1 MQNEI
6 ILEDNKIYMLLDNI
20 FEKDN
25 YNKNKYLP
33 KFKEYKNIIKSINQ
47 FILSFKID
55 SNSEENKIKILKI
68 FKKIIQNS
76 PELGYYFINKNLLNL
91 NDSLLEILIDN
102 YLQTKN
108 EKYIETLE
116 NFFTNLLSILTINKP
131 IYDYIYKIIS
141 KQYEKFDS
149 NLFIK
154 QIDLLNV
161 FYGKNAIKYSNT
173 FLPKN
178 YFYFKNS
185 GHLIN
190 LLEQKNFKLE
200 FLNGF
205 IIVIWFYLES
215 FNQQNEQVYLIELNG
230 EEEIIKIKLDN
241 TKICFIYNGIDYDEM
256 SINIVKDKWI
266 QLHLILDKKN
276 NSIMLNVY
284 YDKDNNDKI
293 INNKNNNYSKR
304 NKNIKEKKDKN
315 IHNDD
320 KFSKK
325 LNISNIK
332 ANFISMVFFNE
343 FIGKFT
349 SILILSNFKKYQ
361 DKKMKLLY
369 GIHNIKLFNK
379 FINEKK
385 DIIDNNCL
393 LIAPFT
399 CNNIT
404 NTLIDP
410 INNIKGNINLDNFN
424 NIYHYKNNIKNIN
437 KIGGSINILPL
448 FEILLLNSNDSQS
461 EKILINI
468 FNLLNNIIID
478 KEKNFTEFH
487 SSKFFEILSIILIN
501 IPNELFA
508 NNKIL
513 LIHLIGIGQQIKT
526 NLDKKKDY
534 KSNDLSFYKNILFNV
549 EFLKKFSIENLNIL
563 WKNILTGYND
573 SKIDFIDMIMNIED
587 LVNLLLYLSKN
598 NNINEDLNKILKKVF
613 YNVNVDEE
621 ERGLIFEI
629 LYKKEEISDNLVINI
644 LNVLIEFFD
653 LKNKE
658 KNEIYFYREK
668 NLYYLFEK
676 KNFFEVILYLLTC
689 DNLEIKLLVVE
700 LIKIIYADYINC
712 NDYYYK
718 IFISKHN
725 FLKKNDKNE
734 IKLFIEKFI
743 KKNIIFNL
751 SNKLIDYK
759 EKKNENIFKDDSFL
773 DINEKEITPNP
784 SKHVII
790 NFPSDLKTKT
800 NNDKNKIRLHSKSFK
815 LPKLKNNILN
825 KSFEKKESNLI
836 EEPNE
841 SEKSSVTV
849 KNKNKKKII
858 FDITKIKKKKKKKK
872 EYSKSCLNLYNI
884 LNLQE
889 QEKILFKKEKEKTI
903 KKFKSEKIIHFN
915 YSSLKI
921 NTELINKEN
930 EIHIQ
935 NFNQKIFLLSK
946 HCVDFIEGKDTK
958 SDCKKEIFDIHKHN
972 NNINYENNINN
983 YNSEDENKNNNII
996 IEDSDEYKGSSL
1008 SLKKIDKEKEEF
1020 QIKEYNINTFL
1031 NELNINQDERKYI
1044 ETKLNEFEENKIKVI
1059 NQNKFL
1065 YICSFLN
1072 NWDNDAFENNE
1083 NDYNFF
1089 ILKCLFQI
1097 CEYTKNL
1104 KIIQHTLNILDK
1116 KINSSNCNNN
1126 IYIILFKNKFLIKTI
1141 IKYIFIS
1148 FMHLK
1153 NKEFKSNYKYFDE
1166 NIYNKIEDIYNK
1178 SNSIFN
1184 KLFEYNIKKYNE
1196 KNIKQNYYIF
1206 YLLSLVLNYYSRYEN
1221 YVDLFLSEFMKNI
1234 INIYHKPIISKNNI
1248 NEKIIINYIEFI
1260 SIFYEYCF
1268 IIKRIF
1274 KLNENISDISNP
1286 ENSNILSYLC
1296 LGIRNYNQINN
1307 GTSIWSDFYLY
1318 DIIYQDIMKIIG
1330 LKLRNKYNK
1339 KLEKT
1344 VISFD
1349 IQDFD
1354 DIIDDNLPDKDK
1366 KFNLFFKY
1374 FFNYYNFDDKNI
1386 NIKELNAVKV
1396 ITIFNVLFFFQTDFT
1411 KENIELIKK
1420 LLNNFQFFLIFCIIA
1435 YHDGFKKNEEKNQ
1448 ILFIVISFS
1457 LDFITNLL
1465 ISEKSNENS
1474 KIKDYIKNVV
1484 SNVFI
1489 FIIKIKKENEFIIFK
1504 SLIEEKMFFKIHNNN
1519 HQDITFSDFIL
1530 MNSKEIK
1537 NQINNNKIIKE
1548 KINNNLFNKDL
1559 LKNLID
1565 FRIKSQYLIK
1575 KKEYCHYYNI
1585 YEKDIN
1591 KKLLYII
1598 FYKNLLKYKN
1608 ENIKQIN
1615 LNISNLNMKKIFHI
1629 KKLKKKYRNIKKNL
1643 FSWNGSYSDLDLFY
1657 TNKKTYQI
1665 KYKILNHY
1673 SKTFSMPILI
1683 PIYDFNYYLL
1693 KFSSY
1698 NEPYDMF
1705 KKNFRDNF
1713 YQINLNFLPT
1723 NEEEKENNKNQL
1735 KNFFNNKCY
1744 SVCFVKI
1751 SHHIKGEINIQ
1762 SKDNKNKIIFISYN
1776 KEIYNE
1782 LDEDYD
1788 NDKKTCFGSILH
1800 SNVTPKDLDT
1810 FISLNI
1816 NKINFIF
1823 LRKYFYRNNAIEI
1836 YTSINKSYFFKFL
1849 NEIERNEF
1857 INNVIKYGKNLKEIK
1872 NYKNIIIGYFNSD
1885 INNLNEYSS
1894 MKKIQKL
1901 WKNKT
1906 ISNFEFLM
1914 WINIYS
1920 NRSFRDIIQYPVM
1933 PWILKNYSQLN
1944 IKNENDIENYL
1955 LYENLRDLS
1964 IPIGMLELNEKG
1976 KNRKKI
1982 YLDNYLTMIDE
1993 LNNVYKL
2000 DFQNDSKDNF
2010 IIDIE
2015 KLYLDSNLDYDL
2027 IPYMYGSH
2035 YNNSIYTSHYLT
2047 RIFPFS
2053 FLAIELQGNSFD
2065 APERLFN
2072 DIGISFNNASSE
2084 KCDIRE
2090 LIPEMYYLPELFIN
2104 INNLNLG
2111 HIYFHEQLIEVGNV
2125 NLPDWSNK
2133 NPYIFI
2139 AKIMEIFEN
2148 EKINIGDWINLIFGI
2163 NQIGKN
2169 SIKKHNLFLPY
2180 CYDNVMD
2187 NRLQYNYNNILE
2199 KEELNSQLRFCEFGL
2214 NPIISFNKELDNKSN
2229 QKDKFK
2235 DNNIIDNIMNIKN
2248 YELINNNIQEL
2259 QNKELYFY
2267 TNDDLIYV
2275 ICHYNFNIFQKI
2287 KLKFEYNN
2295 NLKIDSKEDI
2305 NLFTQNKL
2313 NSFFKKILMIS
2324 FDNNYFIFSGFYDG
2338 SLYIY
2343 NLKEKFAFERK
2354 IYYLNK
2360 INYDNS
2366 IVTFLT
2372 INKSNEYLF
2381 VGTEIGNIIIYKL
2394 NIKKKFFIDFYKI
2407 LTHHIDAVIYLNVND
2422 NLNLF
2427 GSLSLDN
2434 YLNIYT
2440 IPKFQMTLSLF
2451 LNENIN
2457 YDYLLLSSNPL
2468 PCFLIYSN
2476 SNKILQFKIYS
2487 INGEFIKN
2495 EENKIDVI
2503 EYDDEKLNNK
2513 KFISPIVYTNYNF
2526 MDYLIYG
2533 YIDVIVVR
2541 KFPLMEIYNYITIPH
2556 KIKKLFIKYII
2567 ISSNKKC
2574 IYIINNEGNIFFKI
2588 SKKKLI

>member
-1 MQNEI
+1 MQNGI
-6 ILEDNKIYMLLDNI
+6 LLEDNKIYLLLDNI

-25 YNKNKYLP
+25 NNKNEYLP
-33 KFKEYKNIIKSINQ
+33 KFKECKNIIENINQ
-47 FILSFKID
+47 FILYFKIV
-55 SNSEENKIKILKI
+55 SNSEENKIKLIKI
-68 FKKIIQNS
+68 FTKIIQNS

-108 EKYIETLE
+108 KNYIETLE
-116 NFFTNLLSILTINKP
+116 KFFADLLSTNTINKP

-141 KQYEKFDS
+141 KQYKIFDS
-149 NLFIK
+149 NLFSK
-154 QIDLLNV
+154 QIDLLNI

-178 YFYFKNS
+178 YFYFKNNN
-185 GHLIN
+185 HLIN
-190 LLEQKNFKLE
+190 LLEQQIFKLE
-200 FLNGF
+200 FLNGLT
-205 IIVIWFYLES
+205 IVIWFFLES
-215 FNQQNEQVYLIELNG
+215 FNQKKEQVCLIELNG
-230 EEEIIKIKLDN
+230 EEEIIKIKLVD
-241 TKICFIYNGIDYDEM
+241 TKICFSYNGTDFDEM
-256 SINIVKDKWI
+256 SIDILKDKWI

-284 YDKDNNDKI
+284 YDEDNSDKI
-293 INNKNNNYSKR
+293 NNNKNNNYNKK
-304 NKNIKEKKDKN
+304 NKNKNENKDKN
-315 IHNDD
+315 NKNDD
-320 KFSKK
+320 KLSKK
-325 LNISNIK
+325 LNISNINSK
-332 ANFISMVFFNE
+332 YISMVFFNE

-349 SILILSNFKKYQ
+349 SILILSNFKKCQ
-361 DKKMKLLY
+361 NKKIKYLY

-379 FINEKK
+379 FVNEKK

-399 CNNIT
+399 YNNKT
-404 NTLIDP
+404 NILIDP

-437 KIGGSINILPL
+437 KIGGSKNILPL

-461 EKILINI
+461 EKILISI
-468 FNLLNNIIID
+468 FNLLNNLIID

-487 SSKFFEILSIILIN
+487 SSKFFEILSIFLIN
-501 IPNELFA
+501 IPNELFV
-508 NNKIL
+508 NNLKL

-534 KSNDLSFYKNILFNV
+534 KSNDLSFFKNILFNV
-549 EFLKKFSIENLNIL
+549 DILKKFSIENLNIF

-573 SKIDFIDMIMNIED
+573 SKIDFIDIFMNIED
-587 LVNLLLYLSKN
+587 FVILLLYLSKN
-598 NNINEDLNKILKKVF
+598 NYINEDLNKVFKKVF
-613 YNVNVDEE
+613 DNVNVDEK

-644 LNVLIEFFD
+644 LNVLIGFFD

-658 KNEIYFYREK
+658 KNEIYFDREK

-689 DNLEIKLLVVE
+689 DNLDIKLLVVE
-700 LIKIIYADYINC
+700 LIKIIYEDYINC
-712 NDYYYK
+712 YDNYYK
-718 IFISKHN
+718 IFITKHHY
-725 FLKKNDKNE
+725 LKNKKKNE

-759 EKKNENIFKDDSFL
+759 EKKNKNIIIDDSFSI
-773 DINEKEITPNP
+773 INEKEITPNP
-784 SKHVII
+784 SKHVVI
-790 NFPSDLKTKT
+790 NIPSDLNTKT
-800 NNDKNKIRLHSKSFK
+800 NKDNFKFRFHSKSFK

-872 EYSKSCLNLYNI
+872 EYSKSCSNLYNV

-889 QEKILFKKEKEKTI
+889 QEKILSKKENNKTI
-903 KKFKSEKIIHFN
+903 KKFKSEKMIHFN

-946 HCVDFIEGKDTK
+946 HCVDFMEGKDTK
-958 SDCKKEIFDIHKHN
+958 LDCKKEIFDIHKHN
-972 NNINYENNINN
+972 TNINYENNIINYKSEEENENN
-983 YNSEDENKNNNII
+983 KNNII

-1020 QIKEYNINTFL
+1020 QIKEYNINKFL

-1044 ETKLNEFEENKIKVI
+1044 EKILNDFEENKTKTII
-1059 NQNKFL
+1059 QNKFL
-1065 YICSFLN
+1065 YICSFLD

-1083 NDYNFF
+1083 NNYNFF
-1089 ILKCLFQI
+1089 ILKCLIQI

-1104 KIIQHTLNILDK
+1104 KIIQHTINILDK
-1116 KINSSNCNNN
+1116 KINSSNCNSN
-1126 IYIILFKNKFLIKTI
+1126 IYEILFKNKFLIKSI

-1148 FMHLK
+1148 FMHLN
-1153 NKEFKSNYKYFDE
+1153 NKEFKSNYKYLDDD
-1166 NIYNKIEDIYNK
+1166 IYNKFEDIYNK
-1178 SNSIFN
+1178 SISIFN
-1184 KLFEYNIKKYNE
+1184 NLYEYNIKKYDE
-1196 KNIKQNYYIF
+1196 KSIKQNYYIF
-1206 YLLSLVLNYYSRYEN
+1206 YLLSLILKYYSRYEKHI
-1221 YVDLFLSEFMKNI
+1221 DLFLYEFMKNI
-1234 INIYHKPIISKNNI
+1234 INIYHKPFLSKDKNNI
-1248 NEKIIINYIEFI
+1248 NEKIINNYVEFI
-1260 SIFYEYCF
+1260 SIFYEYCL
-1268 IIKRIF
+1268 IIKKIF
-1274 KLNENISDISNP
+1274 ILNENISDISNS
-1286 ENSNILSYLC
+1286 ENNNILSYLC
-1296 LGIRNYNQINN
+1296 LGIRNNNQTNN
-1307 GTSIWSDFYLY
+1307 GTSIWSDYYFY
-1318 DIIYQDIMKIIG
+1318 DIIFQDIKKIID
-1330 LKLRNKYNK
+1330 LKLNKYNK
-1339 KLEKT
+1339 NLEKS
-1344 VISFD
+1344 VISID
-1349 IQDFD
+1349 IHDFD
-1354 DIIDDNLPDKDK
+1354 HIINDNLSDKN
-1366 KFNLFFKY
+1366 KFILFFKY
-1374 FFNYYNFDDKNI
+1374 FFNYYKFDDKNI
-1386 NIKELNAVKV
+1386 NIKELNAIKV
-1396 ITIFNVLFFFQTDFT
+1396 ITIFNVLLLYQTNFT

-1420 LLNNFQFFLIFCIIA
+1420 LLNNFQIFLIFCILA
-1435 YHDGFKKNEEKNQ
+1435 YSDEIKKNEEKNQ

-1457 LDFITNLL
+1457 LEFITNLL
-1465 ISEKSNENS
+1465 IEEKSNKNS
-1474 KIKDYIKNVV
+1474 KILNYIKYVV

-1489 FIIKIKKENEFIIFK
+1489 LIIKIKKENEFINFK
-1504 SLIEEKMFFKIHNNN
+1504 SYIEEKTFNKIRNNKCQTKN
-1519 HQDITFSDFIL
+1519 FSEFIL
-1530 MNSKEIK
+1530 ILGKEIK
-1537 NQINNNKIIKE
+1537 NKIDNNKKIKE
-1548 KINNNLFNKDL
+1548 RNYNLFNINL

-1565 FRIKSQYLIK
+1565 FRIKSQYLII
-1575 KKEYCHYYNI
+1575 KKEYFHYYNI

-1591 KKLLYII
+1591 KNFLYIF

-1608 ENIKQIN
+1608 ENIKKIN
-1615 LNISNLNMKKIFHI
+1615 LDISNLRMKKIFQI
-1629 KKLKKKYRNIKKNL
+1629 KKLKKKYRKIKKIL

-1657 TNKKTYQI
+1657 TDKKKSLI

-1698 NEPYDMF
+1698 KDPYDMF
-1705 KKNFRDNF
+1705 KNNFRDNF

-1723 NEEEKENNKNQL
+1723 NVEEKENNKYKL

-1744 SVCFVKI
+1744 SACFVKI
-1751 SHHIKGEINIQ
+1751 SHHIKGEINLQ

-1788 NDKKTCFGSILH
+1788 NDKKTCFGSVLH

-1823 LRKYFYRNNAIEI
+1823 FRKYFYRNNAIEI

-1849 NEIERNEF
+1849 NEKERNEF
-1857 INNVIKYGKNLKEIK
+1857 IDNIIKCGKNFKKIK
-1872 NYKNIIIGYFNSD
+1872 NYKNIIIGYFNND
-1885 INNLNEYSS
+1885 IDNLNEYSS
-1894 MKKIQKL
+1894 MNKIQNLWNKKI
-1901 WKNKT
+1901 

-1920 NRSFRDIIQYPVM
+1920 NRSYRDIIQYPVM
-1933 PWILKNYSQLN
+1933 PWILKNYSELN
-1944 IKNENDIENYL
+1944 IKNESDIENYL
-1955 LYENLRDLS
+1955 ISENLRDLS

-1976 KNRKKI
+1976 INRKN
-1982 YLDNYLTMIDE
+1982 NYLNNYINMIDE
-1993 LNNVYKL
+1993 LQNVYAL
-2000 DFQNDSKDNF
+2000 EIQNDSSNDNL

-2065 APERLFN
+2065 SPERLFN
-2072 DIGISFNNASSE
+2072 NIGISFNNASSE

-2104 INNLNLG
+2104 INNLKLG
-2111 HIYFHEQLIEVGNV
+2111 YINFHNQYLEVGNV
-2125 NLPDWSNK
+2125 SLPDWSHK

-2148 EKINIGDWINLIFGI
+2148 EKINISDWINLIFGI

-2169 SIKKHNLFLPY
+2169 SIKKHNLYLPY
-2180 CYDNVMD
+2180 CYDNAMD
-2187 NRLQYNYNNILE
+2187 NRLQYKYNNILE
-2199 KEELNSQLRFCEFGL
+2199 KEELNSQLRFCEFGI
-2214 NPIISFNKELDNKSN
+2214 NPIISFNKEVNNKTN
-2229 QKDKFK
+2229 QKDKLK
-2235 DNNIIDNIMNIKN
+2235 DTNIIEYIINKKN
-2248 YELINNNIQEL
+2248 SEPINNNIQEL
-2259 QNKELYFY
+2259 LNKELYFY
-2267 TNDDLIYV
+2267 TKDDLIYI
-2275 ICHYNFNIFQKI
+2275 ICHDNFNKFQRI
-2287 KLKFEYNN
+2287 KLKFVDNSIKIEY
-2295 NLKIDSKEDI
+2295 KEAI
-2305 NLFTQNKL
+2305 KL
-2313 NSFFKKILMIS
+2313 NIQHKLNYSFKKLLMIS
-2324 FDNNYFIFSGFYDG
+2324 FDNYYFIFSGFYDG

-2343 NLKEKFAFERK
+2343 NLKEKYTSERK
-2354 IYYLNK
+2354 IHYLNK

-2381 VGTEIGNIIIYKL
+2381 IGTEIGNIIIYKL
-2394 NIKKKFFIDFYKI
+2394 NTKKKNFIEFYKI
-2407 LTHHIDAVIYLNVND
+2407 LTYHIDTIVYININD

-2434 YLNIYT
+2434 YLNIYI
-2440 IPKFQMTLSLF
+2440 IPKFQITLSLY

-2476 SNKILQFKIYS
+2476 IISQFKIYS

-2503 EYDDEKLNNK
+2503 EYNKKLYDK

-2541 KFPLMEIYNYITIPH
+2541 KFPLMEIYNYIPISH
-2556 KIKKLFIKYII
+2556 KTKELLFIKNII
-2567 ISSNKKC
+2567 ISSNKKY
-2574 IYIINNEGNIFFKI
+2574 IYIIINEGNIFFKI